1 VVAFRRLASYFI
13 PEQEA
18 AEMIAVLNIT
28 ATIFLIIAAAVSAAA
43 LPLCAAMV
51 LGRHPRKRR
60 HRPF

>member
-1 VVAFRRLASYFI
+1 
-13 PEQEA
+13 
-18 AEMIAVLNIT
+18 MIAVLNIT

-43 LPLCAAMV
+43 LPLCAAMA